1 MHCMGYFSKFPPPSF
16 AGNYFCSYEWSTTKL
31 VTGVTEF
38 GRFPQR
44 LFDSD

>member
-16 AGNYFCSYEWSTTKL
+16 AGIYSCSMSMVDNK
-31 VTGVTEF
+31 VGD
-38 GRFPQR
+38 GSHGIRFSQR